1 VKSMKIVSLSTSWQ
15 NGGAAIAAKQI
26 NNCLA
31 VIDGC
36 RVIEI
41 SQELFANRHK
51 NRWLGNLLR
60 LYFLV
65 RRKIGRA
72 LCFFDDENRLIYR
85 SYSILPSRILDE
97 IRVHSPDIVHLHW
110 VQGEFLSVEDIG
122 KIRVPIVWTLHDAWP
137 ISMGAAHHQYEDIAN
152 TGNMEVLGCGL
163 LTKWMG
169 WRKKRSWSRV
179 DLTIVSPSRWM
190 YEKSLQSSLCKG
202 ARCKLIPNAIDL
214 QCFKPR
220 DVFESRKRLG
230 LPENGLLMLVGSM
243 AGEEDPVKGV
253 DLLLESLR
261 HVECY
266 GDLTILA
273 IGNVCLSDALK
284 MNCISLPLIN
294 SRLDMSYVYSAAD
307 ITCVP
312 SRIETHSMMAAESVC
327 CHTPVIAFNIAGNP
341 SVIDDNE
348 TGYLVKP
355 FSTKGY
361 ADAICNALEKVRCG
375 GFSYS
380 QFERSRLRWDQDSV
394 AKQYHELYRE
404 IIRGAVH

>member
-1 VKSMKIVSLSTSWQ
+1 
-15 NGGAAIAAKQI
+15 
-26 NNCLA
+26 
-31 VIDGC
+31 
-36 RVIEI
+36 
-41 SQELFANRHK
+41 
-51 NRWLGNLLR
+51 
-60 LYFLV
+60 
-65 RRKIGRA
+65 
-72 LCFFDDENRLIYR
+72 
-85 SYSILPSRILDE
+85 
-97 IRVHSPDIVHLHW
+97 
-110 VQGEFLSVEDIG
+110 
-122 KIRVPIVWTLHDAWP
+122 
-137 ISMGAAHHQYEDIAN
+137 
-152 TGNMEVLGCGL
+152 
-163 LTKWMG
+163 
-169 WRKKRSWSRV
+169 
-179 DLTIVSPSRWM
+179 
-190 YEKSLQSSLCKG
+190 LCKG

-230 LPENGLLMLVGSM
+230 LPENRLLILVGSM

-266 GDLTILA
+266 RDLTILA